1 MSSVKKGDIMVL
13 GSGPIGEIRMAQR
26 VIRVIPVDQIAHR
39 LDHTKRTNKVETYNF
54 KGAVP

>member
-1 MSSVKKGDIMVL
+1 MVL